1 MGRPKVQAGV
11 TSAKAITIVDHAQLN
26 EPFPIALLDLL
37 SALPA
42 SPVDDATDKDGVL
55 DLQTDEISER
65 PRKRARHSPPS
76 PQDSVII
83 AEETFRLSRPS
94 RPQHLKAQ
102 PHLAFSRPGASQHVK
117 LQCLFAKDGD
127 RSAYRPY
134 PKELTIS
141 GQEGSKKRIKSTL
154 TLPPDVSQPVATIL
168 KVASSNR
175 NEQDAEGGL
184 WVEFD
189 ADFQRGHS
197 SGLDTISLRLRL
209 NWNPT
214 SNLYAGLRNSSQRT
228 LSMEVQNQFLPPDL
242 LGDFNAGPL
251 SAQAFYD
258 AACIPDKDFTDL
270 LSASVPGL
278 TAKLYPFQRRALQW
292 LLRREGVGWNGTEL
306 EPSRDPTTSDLPL
319 SFNEMSDSHGQSYF
333 SSTLHQ
339 VVTRDVAPF
348 RELETALRGGILSEE
363 MGLGKTV
370 ETISLI
376 LMHRRPVYPS
386 WIVDPYSGQQVRPTG
401 ATLIVTPTT
410 LKNQWL
416 SEVNKHAPHLRVM
429 FYEGV
434 KRYKAKGEEL
444 LNELAEHDIVIT
456 TYNVLQAEIHFAEK
470 PPERSMRHART
481 YLRPKSPLVQLS
493 WWRVCLDEA
502 QQIESGVSAAAKVAR
517 VIPRINAWGVTGT
530 PVKDN
535 VKDLWGLL
543 LFLRYEPFATYPWAW
558 DGLTTTH
565 QHLFG
570 PLFNRIA
577 LRHTKRAVRD
587 ELVLPHQKRYVLTMP
602 FTAVEEQHYR
612 SEFQAWTRNC
622 GLNIEGAPIKEGWD
636 PEDPA
641 TLALLRS
648 ALASLRQTTLH
659 PELRPGR
666 VRGVAQR
673 DKPLRTIE
681 EVLDAMI
688 EQSEFSIRTDQ
699 RQLMSSKLKRG
710 QLLENSPRVKEA
722 LAIWEEVLG
731 EIRVIVAECR
741 EQLEAELK
749 NARDAGFEDED
760 KDESGSEDADA
771 EQVPP
776 RLGQARRR
784 LQLAL
789 GLEHKAAFFIA
800 SANYQIKMNEELT
813 VPESDE
819 FKDHE
824 NLEVEYYEIA
834 KEIRKEILQEA
845 HDKAAKHMTRLS
857 QDAATQSFVEMPE
870 FKFILHKGLESRR
883 VLENLEELG
892 GVLDEQANLIDE
904 WREQVIQIL
913 LRPLVDEDG
922 EAEITGEEYE
932 DSTKIQDD
940 LMVYTHVLRAV
951 IADRQDLL
959 TGLVNERVKHE
970 TTVAER
976 MAKDGDGPN
985 PEMTLELFKSRMEI
999 KPNPGMGSFR
1009 AVVTD
1014 LRELSTKLRHDIANG
1029 SVRAKVELEIVQEQ
1043 LKLVQDQIGAQIKGA
1058 NALEKELDRFTDAM
1072 NARVEYYKQL
1082 QQISDTVAPW
1092 ERDEHEDDEAL
1103 MRGLLREEA
1112 TINHRIVDAQSKH
1125 RYLLHLKESGQKSQG
1140 PRFCVICQSS
1150 FTLGVLT
1157 VCGHEF
1163 CKECMML
1170 WYKAHHNCPI
1180 CKKALNASMLHD
1192 ISLRPEPKLKIR
1204 SEHHPSAP
1212 DGDSPHRTRKPGIYS
1227 MFSEEKLQEIRQ
1239 IDLSGPSFATKIDTL
1254 IRHLMWLRQEDPGA
1268 KSIVFSQFKGFL
1280 EVLGRA
1286 FDHYR
1291 IGYSSF
1297 DTKDGITR
1305 FKEDPGIECFFMD
1318 ARAHASGLNL
1328 VNASHVFLC
1337 EPLLN
1342 TALELQAIARVD
1354 RIGQEHETTVWLYLV
1369 EGTVEESIYNLSVQR
1384 RIEHM
1389 GQAQLDRKGKS
1400 KEATPEVSD
1409 LNLEAA
1415 NSMELQQAALS
1426 KLMSKD
1432 KQLGEVVDQNDVW
1445 ECLFGHVAQKAAEAT
1460 SAAQDERFENPAVM
1474 RFLAGEAAQA
1484 RGGKGP

>member
-1 MGRPKVQAGV
+1 MGRPRVQARSAG
-11 TSAKAITIVDHAQLN
+11 AKATTVVDYAQLN
-26 EPFPIALLDLL
+26 EPFPVALLDLL
-37 SALPA
+37 SSLPT
-42 SPVDDATDKDGVL
+42 STTDAADGDSL
-55 DLQTDEISER
+55 DLQAEEIPER
-65 PRKRARHSPPS
+65 PRKRARHSPPIL
-76 PQDSVII
+76 PDAVVV

-102 PHLAFSRPGASQHVK
+102 PRLAFSRPGASHHVK
-117 LQCLFAKDGD
+117 LHCLFAKDDAGD
-127 RSAYRPY
+127 AI

-141 GQEGSKKRIKSTL
+141 GQEGARRRIKSTL
-154 TLPPDVSQPVATIL
+154 TLPPDVSQAVATIL
-168 KVASSNR
+168 KVVSSSR
-175 NEQDAEGGL
+175 NEEDAEGGL
-184 WVEFD
+184 LVDFDVEFR
-189 ADFQRGHS
+189 RGHT

-209 NWNPT
+209 KWNPT
-214 SNLYAGLRNSSQRT
+214 SNFYAGLRNSAQRT
-228 LSMEVQNQFLPPDL
+228 LSREVQTQFFPPDL
-242 LGDFNAGPL
+242 LGDSNAGSL

-258 AACIPDKDFTDL
+258 AACIPSKDYTDL
-270 LSASVPGL
+270 LSTDVLGL
-278 TAKLYPFQRRALQW
+278 EAKLYPFQRRALQW
-292 LLRREGVGWNGTEL
+292 LLHREGVVWNGTYL
-306 EPSRDPTTSDLPL
+306 EPSQDHATSDLPL
-319 SFNEMSDSHGQSYF
+319 SFDKLTDSTGRSYF
-333 SSTLHQ
+333 SSTLYQ
-339 VVTRDVAPF
+339 VVTRDIAPF
-348 RELETALRGGILSEE
+348 RQLETAPKGGILSEE

-370 ETISLI
+370 ETIALI
-376 LMHRRPVYPS
+376 LMHRRPACPPK
-386 WIVDPYSGQQVRPTG
+386 IVDPYSGQQVRPTG
-401 ATLIVTPTT
+401 ATLIVTPAT

-416 SEVNKHAPHLRVM
+416 SEVNKHAPGLRVM
-429 FYEGV
+429 FYDGI
-434 KRYKAKGEEL
+434 KRYKGKGEEL
-444 LNELAEHDIVIT
+444 LKELAEHDVVIT
-456 TYNVLQAEIHFAEK
+456 TYNVLQAEIHFAEE
-470 PPERSMRHART
+470 PPKRSMRHART
-481 YLRPKSPLVQLS
+481 YPRPKSPLVQLS

-543 LFLRYEPFATYPWAW
+543 LFLRYEPFASYPWAW
-558 DGLTTTH
+558 EGLTTTH
-565 QHLFG
+565 QHLFA

-587 ELVLPHQKRYVLTMP
+587 ELVLPHQKRYVLTIP

-612 SEFQAWTRNC
+612 SEFQAWARNC
-622 GLNIEGAPIKEGWD
+622 GLDLEGAPIKEDWD

-648 ALASLRQTTLH
+648 ALASLRQTVLH
-659 PELRPGR
+659 PELGPGR
-666 VRGVAQR
+666 IRGTAQR

-688 EQSEFSIRTDQ
+688 EQSEQSIRTDQ
-699 RQLMSSKLKRG
+699 RQLMSSKLRRG

-722 LAIWEEVLG
+722 LSIWEEVLG

-741 EQLEAELK
+741 EQFEAELESAK
-749 NARDAGFEDED
+749 AAGFDGADE
-760 KDESGSEDADA
+760 DESGSE
-771 EQVPP
+771 EFEGEKVPP

-800 SANYQIKMNEELT
+800 NANYQIKTNEELT
-813 VPESDE
+813 EPESDD
-819 FKDHE
+819 FKE
-824 NLEVEYYEIA
+824 YEKLEVQYYETA
-834 KEIRKEILQEA
+834 KEIRKEMLQEA
-845 HDKAAKHMTRLS
+845 HDKAAKHMTKLS
-857 QDAATQSFVEMPE
+857 EDAATQSFVEMPE
-870 FKFILHKGLESRR
+870 FQFIVHKGLESRR

-913 LRPLVDEDG
+913 VRPLVDEDG

-951 IADRQDLL
+951 IADRQDIL

-976 MAKDGDGPN
+976 LAKDGEGPN
-985 PEMTLELFKSRMEI
+985 PEMLLELLKSRMDI
-999 KPNPGMGSFR
+999 KPP
-1009 AVVTD
+1009 TP
-1014 LRELSTKLRHDIANG
+1014 EWLRHDVTNG
-1029 SVRAKVELEIVQEQ
+1029 SQRAQVELEIVQEQ
-1043 LKLVQDQIGAQIKGA
+1043 LKLAQDQIGAQTKGA
-1058 NALEKELDRFTDAM
+1058 NGLEKELDRFTDAM

-1092 ERDEHEDDEAL
+1092 ERGENEDDDAL
-1103 MRGLLREEA
+1103 FNGLLREEA
-1112 TINHRIVDAQSKH
+1112 AIKHKIVDAQSKH
-1125 RYLLHLKESGQKSQG
+1125 RYLLHLKEAGQRSQG
-1140 PRFCVICQSS
+1140 PRFCVICQST

-1170 WYKAHHNCPI
+1170 WYRAHHNCPV
-1180 CKKALNASMLHD
+1180 CKKVLNASMLHD
-1192 ISLRPEPKLKIR
+1192 ISLRPESKLKIH
-1204 SEHHPSAP
+1204 SEQHPSAP
-1212 DGDSPHRTRKPGIYS
+1212 DGNSPHKTRKPGIYS
-1227 MFSEEKLQEIRQ
+1227 RFSEEKLQEIRQ
-1239 IDLSGPSFATKIDTL
+1239 VDLSGPSFATKIDTL

-1268 KSIVFSQFKGFL
+1268 KSIIFSQFKGFL

-1286 FDHYR
+1286 FDYHR

-1384 RIEHM
+1384 RMEHI
-1389 GQAQLDRKGKS
+1389 GQAQTDRKGKS
-1400 KEATPEVSD
+1400 KEATPDVSD

-1432 KQLGEVVDQNDVW
+1432 KQLGEVVDQNDLW

-1460 SAAQDERFENPAVM
+1460 SAAQDERFENPAIM

-1484 RGGKGP
+1484 RDRVS

>member
-1 MGRPKVQAGV
+1 MGRPRVQARSTG
-11 TSAKAITIVDHAQLN
+11 AKATTIVDYAQLN
-26 EPFPIALLDLL
+26 EPFPVALLDLL
-37 SALPA
+37 SSLPT
-42 SPVDDATDKDGVL
+42 SATDAADGDSL
-55 DLQTDEISER
+55 DLQAEEPPER
-65 PRKRARHSPPS
+65 PRKRARHSPSILP
-76 PQDSVII
+76 DAVLV

-102 PHLAFSRPGASQHVK
+102 PRLAFSRPGASQHVK
-117 LQCLFAKDGD
+117 LHCLFAKDDAGD
-127 RSAYRPY
+127 AI

-141 GQEGSKKRIKSTL
+141 GQEGARRRIKSTL
-154 TLPPDVSQPVATIL
+154 TLPPDVSQAVATIL
-168 KVASSNR
+168 KVVSASR

-184 WVEFD
+184 LVDFD
-189 ADFQRGHS
+189 VDFQRGHT

-214 SNLYAGLRNSSQRT
+214 SNFYAGLRNSSQRT
-228 LSMEVQNQFLPPDL
+228 LSREVQTRFLPPDL
-242 LGDFNAGPL
+242 LGDSNAGPL

-258 AACIPDKDFTDL
+258 AACIPSKDYTDL
-270 LSASVPGL
+270 LSTDVLGL
-278 TAKLYPFQRRALQW
+278 EAKLYPFQRRALQW
-292 LLRREGVGWNGTEL
+292 LLHREGVVWNGTGL
-306 EPSRDPTTSDLPL
+306 EPSQDPTTSELPL
-319 SFNEMSDSHGQSYF
+319 SFSELQDRTGRSYF
-333 SSTLHQ
+333 SSTLCQ
-339 VVTRDVAPF
+339 VVTRDIAPF
-348 RELETALRGGILSEE
+348 KQLETAPKGGILSEE

-370 ETISLI
+370 ETIALI
-376 LMHRRPVYPS
+376 LMHRRPGCPPK
-386 WIVDPYSGQQVRPTG
+386 IVDPYSGQQVRPTG
-401 ATLIVTPTT
+401 ATLIVTPAT

-416 SEVNKHAPHLRVM
+416 SEVNKHAPSLRVM
-429 FYEGV
+429 FYDGI
-434 KRYKAKGEEL
+434 KRYKGKGEEL
-444 LNELAEHDIVIT
+444 LKELAEHDVVIT
-456 TYNVLQAEIHFAEK
+456 TYNVLQAEIHFAEE
-470 PPERSMRHART
+470 PPKRSMRHART
-481 YLRPKSPLVQLS
+481 YPRPKSPLVQLS

-543 LFLRYEPFATYPWAW
+543 LFLRYEPFASYPWAW

-565 QHLFG
+565 QHLFA
-570 PLFNRIA
+570 PLFNRIS

-612 SEFQAWTRNC
+612 SEFQAWARNC
-622 GLNIEGAPIKEGWD
+622 GLDIEGAPIKEDWD

-648 ALASLRQTTLH
+648 ALASLRQTVLH
-659 PELRPGR
+659 PELGPGR
-666 VRGVAQR
+666 IRGAAQR

-688 EQSEFSIRTDQ
+688 EQSEQSIRTDQ
-699 RQLMSSKLKRG
+699 RQLMSSKLRRG

-722 LAIWEEVLG
+722 LSIWEEVLG
-731 EIRVIVAECR
+731 EIRVIVTECR
-741 EQLEAELK
+741 DQLEAELES
-749 NARDAGFEDED
+749 ARAAGFDDEDE
-760 KDESGSEDADA
+760 DESGSEESDA
-771 EQVPP
+771 EKVPP

-800 SANYQIKMNEELT
+800 NANYQIKTNEELT
-813 VPESDE
+813 VPESDD
-819 FKDHE
+819 FKIYE
-824 NLEVEYYEIA
+824 KLEVQYYEVA
-834 KEIRKEILQEA
+834 KEIRKEMLQEA
-845 HDKAAKHMTRLS
+845 HDKAAKHMTKLS
-857 QDAATQSFVEMPE
+857 EDAATQSFVEMPE
-870 FKFILHKGLESRR
+870 FQFIVHKGLESRR

-892 GVLDEQANLIDE
+892 GVLDEQANLIDD

-913 LRPLVDEDG
+913 VRPLVDEDG

-951 IADRQDLL
+951 IADRQDIL
-959 TGLVNERVKHE
+959 TGLFNERVKHE
-970 TTVAER
+970 TKVAER
-976 MAKDGDGPN
+976 LAKDGEGPN
-985 PEMTLELFKSRMEI
+985 PEMLLELLKSRMEI
-999 KPNPGMGSFR
+999 KPRPGMGSFR
-1009 AVVTD
+1009 AVVTN
-1014 LRELSTKLRHDIANG
+1014 LRELATKLRHDVTNG
-1029 SVRAKVELEIVQEQ
+1029 SQRAQVELEIVQEQ
-1043 LKLVQDQIGAQIKGA
+1043 LKLAQDQIGAQTKGA

-1092 ERDEHEDDEAL
+1092 ERGENEDDDAL
-1103 MRGLLREEA
+1103 FNGLLGEEA
-1112 TINHRIVDAQSKH
+1112 AMKHKIVDAQSKH
-1125 RYLLHLKESGQKSQG
+1125 RYLLHLKEAGQKSQG
-1140 PRFCVICQSS
+1140 PRFCVICQST

-1170 WYKAHHNCPI
+1170 WYRAHHNCPV
-1180 CKKALNASMLHD
+1180 CKKVLNASMLHD
-1192 ISLRPEPKLKIR
+1192 ISLRPESKLKIHH
-1204 SEHHPSAP
+1204 EHHPSAP
-1212 DGDSPHRTRKPGIYS
+1212 DGNSPNKTRKPGIYS
-1227 MFSEEKLQEIRQ
+1227 RFSEEKLQEIRQ
-1239 IDLSGPSFATKIDTL
+1239 VDLSGPSFATKIDTL

-1268 KSIVFSQFKGFL
+1268 KSIIFSQFKGFL

-1286 FDHYR
+1286 FDYHR
-1291 IGYSSF
+1291 IGYTSF

-1384 RIEHM
+1384 RIEHI
-1389 GQAQLDRKGKS
+1389 GQAQTDRKGKS
-1400 KEATPEVSD
+1400 KEATPDVSD

-1432 KQLGEVVDQNDVW
+1432 KQLGEVVDQNDLW
-1445 ECLFGHVAQKAAEAT
+1445 ECLFGHVVQKAEAT

-1484 RGGKGP
+1484 RGGSN

>member
-1 MGRPKVQAGV
+1 MGRPRVQARS
-11 TSAKAITIVDHAQLN
+11 TTAKAVTIVDYAQLN

-37 SALPA
+37 SSLPA
-42 SPVDDATDKDGVL
+42 SSTDASDAEAL
-55 DLQTDEISER
+55 ELQQER
-65 PRKRARHSPPS
+65 PRKRARRSPTILP
-76 PQDSVII
+76 DAVVV

-94 RPQHLKAQ
+94 RPQHMKTQ
-102 PHLAFSRPGASQHVK
+102 PQLAFTRPGADQHVK
-117 LQCLFAKDGD
+117 LQCMFAKGGPGD
-127 RSAYRPY
+127 AFNRPT

-141 GQEGSKKRIKSTL
+141 GQEGDRKRIKSTL
-154 TLPPDVSQPVATIL
+154 TLPPDVSQAVATIL
-168 KVASSNR
+168 KVVGSSR
-175 NEQDAEGGL
+175 NEQDFEGGL
-184 WVEFD
+184 LVDFD
-189 ADFQRGHS
+189 VTFQRGPT
-197 SGLDTISLRLRL
+197 SGLDTISIQLRLK
-209 NWNPT
+209 WNPST
-214 SNLYAGLRNSSQRT
+214 NIYAGLRSALQRT
-228 LSMEVQNQFLPPDL
+228 LSREVQTRFLPSDL
-242 LGDFNAGPL
+242 LGDSNAGSL
-251 SAQAFYD
+251 SAQAFYE
-258 AACIPDKDFTDL
+258 AACIPTKDYTDL
-270 LSASVPGL
+270 LSTDVPGL
-278 TAKLYPFQRRALQW
+278 EAKLYPFQRRALQW
-292 LLRREGVGWNGTEL
+292 LLHREGVAWNGTEL
-306 EPSRDPTTSDLPL
+306 VPCRDPATSDLPL
-319 SFNEMSDSHGQSYF
+319 SFSELRDCSGRSYYC
-333 SSTLHQ
+333 STLYQ

-348 RELETALRGGILSEE
+348 RELETALKGGILSEE

-370 ETISLI
+370 ETIALI
-376 LMHRRPVYPS
+376 LTHRRSVCPPR
-386 WIVDPYSGQQVRPTG
+386 IMDPYSGQQVRPTG
-401 ATLIVTPTT
+401 ATLIVTPAT

-416 SEVNKHAPHLRVM
+416 SEMNKHAPSIRVM
-429 FYEGV
+429 FYDGI
-434 KRYKAKGEEL
+434 KRYKGKGEEL
-444 LNELAEHDIVIT
+444 VEELAEHDVVIT
-456 TYNVLQAEIHFAEK
+456 TYTVLQAEIHFAEE

-481 YLRPKSPLVQLS
+481 YPRPKSPLVQLS

-543 LFLRYEPFATYPWAW
+543 FFLRYEPFASYTWVW
-558 DGLTTTH
+558 DGLTSTH
-565 QHLFG
+565 QHLFA

-587 ELVLPHQKRYVLTMP
+587 ELVLPQQKRYVLTMP

-612 SEFQAWTRNC
+612 SEFQAWARNC
-622 GLNIEGAPIKEGWD
+622 GLDVDGAPIQEDWD

-659 PELRPGR
+659 PELGPGR
-666 VRGVAQR
+666 VRGAAQR

-688 EQSEFSIRTDQ
+688 EQSELSIRTDQ
-699 RQLMSSKLKRG
+699 RQLLGSKLRRG

-722 LAIWEEVLG
+722 LSIWEEVLG
-731 EIRVIVAECR
+731 EIRVIVTECR
-741 EQLEAELK
+741 EQLEAELES
-749 NARDAGFEDED
+749 ARAAGFDDEDE
-760 KDESGSEDADA
+760 DESGSEELGA
-771 EQVPP
+771 EKVPP

-789 GLEHKAAFFIA
+789 GLEHKAAFFIGN
-800 SANYQIKMNEELT
+800 ANYQIKSNEELI
-813 VPESDE
+813 VPDSDQ
-819 FKDHE
+819 FKEHE
-824 NLEVEYYEIA
+824 KREMEYYEVA
-834 KEIRKEILQEA
+834 KEIRKEILQDA
-845 HDKAAKHMTRLS
+845 HDKAAKHMDKLS
-857 QDAATQSFVEMPE
+857 DDAGTQSFVEMPE
-870 FKFILHKGLESRR
+870 FEFITHKGLESRR

-892 GVLDEQANLIDE
+892 GVLDEQANLIDD

-913 LRPLVDEDG
+913 LRPLVDEDSEG
-922 EAEITGEEYE
+922 EITGEEYE

-951 IADRQDLL
+951 IADRQDIL

-976 MAKDGDGPN
+976 LAKDGEGPN
-985 PEMTLELFKSRMEI
+985 PEMLLGLLKSRMEI
-999 KPNPGMGSFR
+999 KPHPGMGSFR
-1009 AVVTD
+1009 AVVTN
-1014 LRELSTKLRHDIANG
+1014 LRELATKLRHDIANG
-1029 SVRAKVELEIVQEQ
+1029 GQRAKVELEIVQEQ
-1043 LKLVQDQIGAQIKGA
+1043 LKLAQDQISAQIKGA
-1058 NALEKELDRFTDAM
+1058 NGLEKELDRFTDAM

-1092 ERDEHEDDEAL
+1092 EREEHEDDDVL
-1103 MRGLLREEA
+1103 FYGLLREEV
-1112 TINHRIVDAQSKH
+1112 TMQHRIIDAQSKH
-1125 RYLLHLKESGQKSQG
+1125 RYLLHLKETGQKSQG
-1140 PRFCVICQSS
+1140 PRFCVICQSN
-1150 FTLGVLT
+1150 FTVGVLT

-1170 WYKAHHNCPI
+1170 WYRAHHNCPI

-1192 ISLRPEPKLKIR
+1192 ISLRPESKLKIH

-1212 DGDSPHRTRKPGIYS
+1212 DGNSPHKARKPGIYS
-1227 MFSEEKLQEIRQ
+1227 RFSEEKLQEIRQ

-1268 KSIVFSQFKGFL
+1268 KSIIFSQFKGFL

-1297 DTKDGITR
+1297 DTKDGIAR

-1389 GQAQLDRKGKS
+1389 GQAQMDQKGKS

-1409 LNLEAA
+1409 MNLEAA

-1432 KQLGEVVDQNDVW
+1432 KQLGEVVDKNDLW
-1445 ECLFGHVAQKAAEAT
+1445 ECLFGHVAQQKAAEAT
-1460 SAAQDERFENPAVM
+1460 SAAQDDRFENPDVM

-1484 RGGKGP
+1484 RDKTA

>member
-1 MGRPKVQAGV
+1 MGRSRVQAGV
-11 TSAKAITIVDHAQLN
+11 TSAKAVTIVDHAQLN

-37 SALPA
+37 SSLPI
-42 SPVDDATDKDGVL
+42 SPTDATDRDGSL
-55 DLQTDEISER
+55 DLQTKELPESR
-65 PRKRARHSPPS
+65 RKRARRSPATLPDPVVVS
-76 PQDSVII
+76 
-83 AEETFRLSRPS
+83 EETFRLSRPS

-102 PHLAFSRPGASQHVK
+102 PHLAFSRLGASQHVK
-117 LQCLFAKDGD
+117 LQCFFIKDGD
-127 RSAYRPY
+127 GPASRHY
-134 PKELTIS
+134 PKELKIS
-141 GQEGSKKRIKSTL
+141 GQEGTKTRIKSTL

-175 NEQDAEGGL
+175 NDQDAEGGL

-189 ADFQRGHS
+189 VEFQRNQS

-214 SNLYAGLRNSSQRT
+214 TNLYAGIRNSSQRM
-228 LSMEVQNQFLPPDL
+228 LSTE
-242 LGDFNAGPL
+242 
-251 SAQAFYD
+251 AFHD
-258 AACIPDKDFTDL
+258 AAYIPGKDFTNL
-270 LSASVPGL
+270 LSTTVPGL

-292 LLRREGVGWNGTEL
+292 LLRREGVRWNGAEL
-306 EPSRDPTTSDLPL
+306 EPWLDPTTPGMPL
-319 SFNEMSDSHGQSYF
+319 SFDKCKDRSGRSYF
-333 SSTLHQ
+333 SSTLYQ
-339 VVTRDVAPF
+339 VVTRDVTPF
-348 RELETALRGGILSEE
+348 RELETALKGGILSEE

-370 ETISLI
+370 ETIALI
-376 LMHRRPVYPS
+376 LMHRRPAFPS
-386 WIVDPYSGQQVRPTG
+386 CIMDPYSGQQVRPTG

-416 SEVNKHAPHLRVM
+416 SELNKHAPTLRVM
-429 FYEGV
+429 FYEGI

-444 LNELAEHDIVIT
+444 LKELAEHDVVIA
-456 TYNVLQAEIHFAEK
+456 TYNVLQAEIHFAEE

-481 YLRPKSPLVQLS
+481 YPRPKSPLVQLS

-543 LFLRYEPFATYPWAW
+543 LFLRYEPFASYPWAW
-558 DGLTTTH
+558 EGLITTH

-587 ELVLPHQKRYVLTMP
+587 ELHLPHQKRYVLTMP

-612 SEFQAWTRNC
+612 SEFQAWARNC
-622 GLNIEGAPIKEGWD
+622 GLDTRGAPIKEGWD

-659 PELRPGR
+659 PELGPGR

-688 EQSEFSIRTDQ
+688 EQSELSIRTDQ
-699 RQLMSSKLKRG
+699 RQLMNSKLRRG

-722 LAIWEEVLG
+722 LSIWKEVLG
-731 EIRVIVAECR
+731 EIRVIIAECR
-741 EQLEAELK
+741 EKVESELESAK
-749 NARDAGFEDED
+749 AAGFDEAD
-760 KDESGSEDADA
+760 EDESGSEDADT
-771 EQVPP
+771 ERVPP
-776 RLGQARRR
+776 RLGQARHR
-784 LQLAL
+784 LRLAL

-800 SANYQIKMNEELT
+800 NANYQIKTNDELT
-813 VPESDE
+813 VPGSDE
-819 FKDHE
+819 FNEYEKV
-824 NLEVEYYEIA
+824 EVEYYEIA

-857 QDAATQSFVEMPE
+857 QDAATQSFVELPE
-870 FKFILHKGLESRR
+870 FQFVLDKGLESRR
-883 VLENLEELG
+883 VLENLEELA
-892 GVLDEQANLIDE
+892 GVLDEQANLIDD

-976 MAKDGDGPN
+976 RAKEGEGPN
-985 PEMTLELFKSRMEI
+985 PEMMLKLFKSRMEI

-1014 LRELSTKLRHDIANG
+1014 LRELLTKLRNDIANG
-1029 SVRAKVELEIVQEQ
+1029 SQRAKFELSIVQQQ
-1043 LKLVQDQIGAQIKGA
+1043 LKLAQDQIGAQIKGA
-1058 NALEKELDRFTDAM
+1058 NGLEKELDRFTDAM

-1092 ERDEHEDDEAL
+1092 EREEHEDDEAL
-1103 MRGLLREEA
+1103 MDGLLNEGA
-1112 TINHRIVDAQSKH
+1112 TIRHRIVDAQSKH
-1125 RYLLHLKESGQKSQG
+1125 RYLLHLKESGQRSQE
-1140 PRFCVICQSS
+1140 PRFCVICQSH

-1157 VCGHEF
+1157 ICGHEF

-1180 CKKALNASMLHD
+1180 CKKILVASMLYD
-1192 ISLRPEPKLKIR
+1192 ISLRPEPRLKIH
-1204 SEHHPSAP
+1204 SEHHPCAP
-1212 DGDSPHRTRKPGIYS
+1212 DGGSSHKSRKSGIYS
-1227 MFSEEKLQEIRQ
+1227 MFSEEKLQAIRQ

-1268 KSIVFSQFKGFL
+1268 KSIIFSQFKGFL

-1291 IGYSSF
+1291 IGFSSF
-1297 DTKDGITR
+1297 DTKDGISR

-1369 EGTVEESIYNLSVQR
+1369 EGTVEVSIYNLSVQR
-1384 RIEHM
+1384 RMEHM

-1400 KEATPEVSD
+1400 KEATPELSD

-1415 NSMELQQAALS
+1415 NSMELQQATLS

-1445 ECLFGHVAQKAAEAT
+1445 ECLFGHVEQEKTAEAT
-1460 SAAQDERFENPAVM
+1460 SAAEDERFENPAVM
-1474 RFLAGEAAQA
+1474 RFLAAEAAQA
-1484 RGGKGP
+1484 RGGKTP

>member
-1 MGRPKVQAGV
+1 MGRPRVQARSAG
-11 TSAKAITIVDHAQLN
+11 AKAITIVDYAQLN

-37 SALPA
+37 SSLPA
-42 SPVDDATDKDGVL
+42 SATDATDAEALVL
-55 DLQTDEISER
+55 QQEEPLER
-65 PRKRARHSPPS
+65 PCKRARYSPAILP
-76 PQDSVII
+76 DAIVV

-94 RPQHLKAQ
+94 RPQHLKTQ
-102 PHLAFSRPGASQHVK
+102 PRLAFTRPGASQHVK
-117 LQCLFAKDGD
+117 LYCLFAKGD
-127 RSAYRPY
+127 TGDAYNRPM

-141 GQEGSKKRIKSTL
+141 GQEGDRKRIKSTL
-154 TLPPDVSQPVATIL
+154 TLPPDVSQRAATIL
-168 KVASSNR
+168 KVASSSR

-184 WVEFD
+184 LVDFD
-189 ADFQRGHS
+189 MEFQRGHT
-197 SGLDTISLRLRL
+197 SGLDTISLQLRL
-209 NWNPT
+209 KWNPT
-214 SNLYAGLRNSSQRT
+214 SNFYAGLRSSLQRT
-228 LSMEVQNQFLPPDL
+228 LSREVQTRFLPSDL
-242 LGDFNAGPL
+242 LGDSDAGSL
-251 SAQAFYD
+251 SAKAFYD
-258 AACIPDKDFTDL
+258 AACIPSKDYTDL
-270 LSASVPGL
+270 LSADVPGL
-278 TAKLYPFQRRALQW
+278 EAKLYPFQRRALQW
-292 LLRREGVGWNGTEL
+292 LLLREGVTWNGTEL
-306 EPSRDPTTSDLPL
+306 EPCQDPATSNLPL
-319 SFNEMSDSHGQSYF
+319 AFNELKDRSGRSYYC
-333 SSTLHQ
+333 STLYQ

-348 RELETALRGGILSEE
+348 RELEMALKGGILSEE

-370 ETISLI
+370 ETIALI
-376 LMHRRPVYPS
+376 LMHRRPVCHPM
-386 WIVDPYSGQQVRPTG
+386 VMDPYSGQQVRPTG
-401 ATLIVTPTT
+401 ATLIVTPAT

-416 SEVNKHAPHLRVM
+416 SEMNKHAPSLRVM
-429 FYEGV
+429 FYEGI
-434 KRYKAKGEEL
+434 KRYKGKGEEL
-444 LNELAEHDIVIT
+444 LKELAEHDVVIT
-456 TYNVLQAEIHFAEK
+456 TYNVLQAEIHFAEE

-481 YLRPKSPLVQLS
+481 YPRPKSPLVQLS

-517 VIPRINAWGVTGT
+517 VIPRINAWGITGT

-535 VKDLWGLL
+535 VRDLWGLL
-543 LFLRYEPFATYPWAW
+543 FFLRYEPFASYPWAW
-558 DGLTTTH
+558 DGLTSTH
-565 QHLFG
+565 QHLFA

-612 SEFQAWTRNC
+612 SEFQAWARNC
-622 GLNIEGAPIKEGWD
+622 GLDIEGAPIKEDWD

-659 PELRPGR
+659 PELGPGR

-688 EQSEFSIRTDQ
+688 EQSDLAIRTDQ
-699 RQLMSSKLKRG
+699 RQLLSSKLRRG

-722 LAIWEEVLG
+722 LSIWEEVLG

-741 EQLEAELK
+741 EQLEAELES
-749 NARDAGFEDED
+749 ARAAGFD
-760 KDESGSEDADA
+760 DADENESDSEELGA
-771 EQVPP
+771 EKVPP

-800 SANYQIKMNEELT
+800 SANYQIKSNEELT
-813 VPESDE
+813 VPDSDP
-819 FKDHE
+819 FKEHE
-824 NLEVEYYEIA
+824 KLEVEYYEVA
-834 KEIRKEILQEA
+834 KDIRKEILQDA
-845 HDKAAKHMTRLS
+845 HDKAAKHMAKLS
-857 QDAATQSFVEMPE
+857 EDAVTQSFVEMPE
-870 FKFILHKGLESRR
+870 FQFITHKGLESRR
-883 VLENLEELG
+883 VLENFEELG
-892 GVLDEQANLIDE
+892 GVLDEQANLIDD

-922 EAEITGEEYE
+922 EGEITGEEYE

-951 IADRQDLL
+951 IADRQDIL

-985 PEMTLELFKSRMEI
+985 PEMLLGLLKSRMEI
-999 KPNPGMGSFR
+999 KPHPGMGSFR

-1014 LRELSTKLRHDIANG
+1014 LRELATKLRHDIANG
-1029 SVRAKVELEIVQEQ
+1029 NQRAKVELEIVQEQ
-1043 LKLVQDQIGAQIKGA
+1043 LKLAQDQISAQIKGA
-1058 NALEKELDRFTDAM
+1058 NGLEKELDRFTDAM

-1092 ERDEHEDDEAL
+1092 EREEHEDDNVL
-1103 MRGLLREEA
+1103 LNGLLREEA
-1112 TINHRIVDAQSKH
+1112 TIQHRIADAQSKH
-1125 RYLLHLKESGQKSQG
+1125 RYLLHLKETGQKSQG
-1140 PRFCVICQSS
+1140 PRFCVICQSN

-1170 WYKAHHNCPI
+1170 WYRAHHNCPV

-1192 ISLRPEPKLKIR
+1192 ISLRPEAKLKIH

-1212 DGDSPHRTRKPGIYS
+1212 DGNSPHKTRKPGIYS
-1227 MFSEEKLQEIRQ
+1227 RFSEDKLQEIRQ

-1268 KSIVFSQFKGFL
+1268 KSIIFSQFKGFL

-1369 EGTVEESIYNLSVQR
+1369 EGTVEESIYNLSVRR

-1389 GQAQLDRKGKS
+1389 GQAQIDHKGKS
-1400 KEATPEVSD
+1400 KETTPEVSD
-1409 LNLEAA
+1409 MNLEAA

-1432 KQLGEVVDQNDVW
+1432 KQLGEFVDKNDLW

-1460 SAAQDERFENPAVM
+1460 SAAQDDRFENPAVM
-1474 RFLAGEAAQA
+1474 SFLAGEAAQA
-1484 RGGKGP
+1484 RDKTA